1 MWTSPRVNILGVG
14 VSAIDMAMALEV
26 IEGWIISREP
36 HYICVTGVHGVM
48 ESQRDEDL
56 RRIHNQAGLVTPDG
70 MPLVWLSRL
79 KGFRHVDRVYGP
91 DLMLALCERSV
102 TRGYRHFFYGGAKGV
117 PEQLAESLQRRF
129 PGLQVV
135 GTFSPPFRPL
145 TPEEDREVVR
155 MINEANPDI
164 VWIGLST
171 PKQERWMA
179 SHVDRLT
186 APVLIG
192 VGAAFDFHTG
202 RKPQAP
208 RWMQRAGLEWLF
220 RLLTEP
226 RRLWRRYLIN
236 NPLFITLVVLQA
248 LGLRRYPLS
257 KTDCCQRIQGTD

>member
-1 MWTSPRVNILGVG
+1 VQTLPRVNILGVG
-14 VSAIDMAMALEV
+14 VNAINMTTALEV
-26 IEGWIISREP
+26 IEGWIVRQEP
-36 HYICVTGVHGVM
+36 HYVCVTGVHGVM
-48 ESQRDEDL
+48 ESQRDEGL
-56 RRIHNQAGLVTPDG
+56 RHIHNRAGLVTPDG

-79 KGFRHVDRVYGP
+79 KGFRHVGRVYGP

-102 TRGYRHFFYGGAKGV
+102 AQGYRHFFYGGAEGV
-117 PEQLAESLQRRF
+117 PEQLATVLQNRF

-164 VWIGLST
+164 VWVGLST

-179 SHVDRLT
+179 EHIDRLT

-208 RWMQRAGLEWLF
+208 RWMQRSGLEWLF

-236 NPLFITLVVLQA
+236 NPLFIALVVLQA
-248 LGLRRYPLS
+248 LGLRRYSLH
-257 KTDCCQRIQGTD
+257 